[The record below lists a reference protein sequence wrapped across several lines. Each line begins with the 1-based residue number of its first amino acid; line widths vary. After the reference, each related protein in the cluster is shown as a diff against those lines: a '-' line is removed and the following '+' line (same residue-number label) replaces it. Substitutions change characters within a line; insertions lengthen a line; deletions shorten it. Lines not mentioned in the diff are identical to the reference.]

1 MEQIQEYGGFMSIK
15 IKGVI
20 GYDVLGGEFADRI
33 SRLDGDIE
41 FEIDSPG
48 GSVFHGISIYNAIKN
63 YNKGKCT
70 MHVVGDASSMAAY
83 IMLAGDGPV
92 IFEPNAVSVI
102 HNPWTI
108 AAGDYNEFKKQADIL
123 ERLAALYAKAFVE
136 KGLFDEKE
144 IRQIMDAETWFIGKN
159 ELKKLGKV
167 IGDDDEKDN
176 NGQEEDKTIAIEAAR
191 LRMKEAQAKIKQ
203 LELPEESSSQ
213 IAALMSQ
220 TNIPGISPLIN
231 LKAGKKTEI
240 TAVKTKEGEKQ
251 MVATLSELK
260 AEKPAIY
267 TEAKNEGIEAER
279 KRVSALMKFIDV
291 DKQAVIDAVA
301 NGTRIGDDD
310 FQAAILAAR
319 VKADTIRA
327 MEDENPGDIDPKEE
341 THAPE
346 GDNPGNTE
354 KQEEEKEKQK
364 QEAETKQLEDIV
376 ARMNLDDID

>member
-1 MEQIQEYGGFMSIK
+1 MSIK
-15 IKGVI
+15 IKGII
-20 GYDVLGGEFADRI
+20 GYDVLGAEFADRI

-144 IRQIMDAETWFIGKN
+144 IRQIMDAETWFIGKK
-159 ELKKLGKV
+159 ELKKLGK
-167 IGDDDEKDN
+167 IAGDDGKDEN
-176 NGQEEDKTIAIEAAR
+176 NEQEEDNTIAIEAAR
-191 LRMKEAQAKIKQ
+191 SRMKEAQAKIRK
-203 LELPEESSSQ
+203 LELPEESSTQ

-220 TNIPGISPLIN
+220 TSVSIISQLN
-231 LKAGKKTEI
+231 NSKNKQTTEI
-240 TAVKTKEGEKQ
+240 TAIKTKEGEKQ
-251 MVATLSELK
+251 MITTLAELK

-267 TEAKNEGIEAER
+267 TEAKNEGLEAER
-279 KRVSALMKFIDV
+279 KRVSALIKFIDV
-291 DKQAVIDAVA
+291 DKQAVIDAIA
-301 NGTRIGDDD
+301 NGTRIGDDE

-319 VKADTIRA
+319 VKADTIKA
-327 MEDENPGDIDPKEE
+327 MEEENPDDIDPKEE

-346 GDNPGNTE
+346 GDGAENPQ
-354 KQEEEKEKQK
+354 KQEEEKQK
-364 QEAETKQLEDIV
+364 EEQEAEAEQLKDIV
-376 ARMNLDDID
+376 ARMNIEV

>member
-144 IRQIMDAETWFIGKN
+144 IRQIMDAETWFIGKK
-159 ELKKLGKV
+159 ELKKLGK
-167 IGDDDEKDN
+167 IAGDDGKDEN
-176 NGQEEDKTIAIEAAR
+176 NEQEEDNTIAIEAAR
-191 LRMKEAQAKIKQ
+191 SRMKEAQAKIRK
-203 LELPEESSSQ
+203 LELPEESSTQ

-220 TNIPGISPLIN
+220 TSVSVISQLN
-231 LKAGKKTEI
+231 NSKNKQTTEI
-240 TAVKTKEGEKQ
+240 TAIKTKEGEKQ
-251 MVATLSELK
+251 MITTLAELK

-267 TEAKNEGIEAER
+267 TEAKNEGLEAER
-279 KRVSALMKFIDV
+279 KRVSALIKFIDV
-291 DKQAVIDAVA
+291 DKQAVIDAIA
-301 NGTRIGDDD
+301 NGTRIGDDE

-319 VKADTIRA
+319 VKADTIKA
-327 MEDENPGDIDPKEE
+327 MEEENPSDIDPKEE

-346 GDNPGNTE
+346 GDGAENPQ
-354 KQEEEKEKQK
+354 KQEEEKQK
-364 QEAETKQLEDIV
+364 EEQKAEEKQLEDIV
-376 ARMNLDDID
+376 ARMNIEV